1 MVEISVLGL
10 LSLMGVPTALTGLFV
25 WMLQKRMTNAEKRSE
40 QREKAR
46 EENEILMIQNTRAA
60 LTLSE
65 ATARAVQRIPDAHCN
80 GDMSAALDYAQRVKN
95 AQKDFL
101 KRVGINASVI
111 IAKHITKIPIS
122 QIL

>member
-1 MVEISVLGL
+1 MVEISIVGL
-10 LSLMGVPTALTGLFV
+10 LSIMGIPTAITGVFV
-25 WMLQKRMTNAEKRSE
+25 WMLQKRMTLAEKRSE
-40 QREKAR
+40 ARERAR

-80 GDMSAALDYAQRVKN
+80 GDMHKALDYAQRVKN

-101 KRVGINASVI
+101 TKQGIHA
-111 IAKHITKIPIS
+111 
-122 QIL
+122 LYE

>member
-10 LSLMGVPTALTGLFV
+10 LSIMGVPTALTGLFV

-101 KRVGINASVI
+101 
-111 IAKHITKIPIS
+111 TK
-122 QIL
+122 QGVHALYE

>member
-101 KRVGINASVI
+101 
-111 IAKHITKIPIS
+111 TK
-122 QIL
+122 QGVHALYE